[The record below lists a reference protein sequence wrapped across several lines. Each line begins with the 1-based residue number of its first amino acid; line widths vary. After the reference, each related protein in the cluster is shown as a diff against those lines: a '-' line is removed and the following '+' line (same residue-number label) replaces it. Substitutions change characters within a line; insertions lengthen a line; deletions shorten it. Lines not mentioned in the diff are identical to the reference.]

1 MNSSTHAHFSFKFL
15 MYNFSADVCFSVT
28 ENKNKKCTKVK
39 FSTESKEAIC
49 TENGEMLSEKN

>member
-1 MNSSTHAHFSFKFL
+1 

-49 TENGEMLSEKN
+49 TENGEMLSEKNWIFNQINVFTA